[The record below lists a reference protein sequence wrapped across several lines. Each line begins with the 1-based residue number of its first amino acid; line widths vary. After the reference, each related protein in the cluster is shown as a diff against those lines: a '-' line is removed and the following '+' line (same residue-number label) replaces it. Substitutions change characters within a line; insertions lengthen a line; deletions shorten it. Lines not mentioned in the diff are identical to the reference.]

1 MKSLEFKYPI
11 MVFAKCGCTNQVP
24 VTEMLLEEKSPHS
37 YDLHY
42 NFTCPVCSGKSEK
55 SLSITEDASDFTD
68 LFNVFKTIPA
78 LKDELSIIKLDAVK
92 GKVKDGTLALY
103 GKYSHLRFWDN
114 VVQSDIIKIPY
125 SIK

>member
-24 VTEMLLEEKSPHS
+24 VTEMLLEEKGPDN

-42 NFTCPVCSGKSEK
+42 SLTCPVCNGQIEK
-55 SLSITEDASDFTD
+55 SLSITEEAADFTS

-78 LKDELSIIKLDAVK
+78 LKDELSIIKFDMIK
-92 GKVKDGTLALY
+92 GKVKDGSLALY

-125 SIK
+125 TIK